1 MKDDILI
8 NYSCQNIKK
17 IPYFLDLTGTL
28 GDIYAFFVVTKENF
42 VIRPGKM
49 DMRNDKARHF
59 R

>member
-1 MKDDILI
+1 MIFSLI
-8 NYSCQNIKK
+8 TQVKIFKK
-17 IPYFLDLTGTL
+17 IPDFSDLRGTL

-42 VIRPGKM
+42 VIRPVKM